1 MRCRLF
7 RCIGCLLVSLV
18 AGGAIAADS
27 LTPAELATQ
36 VKPVQIMGGHLAF
49 RTENCR
55 VMVLLAGNS
64 CALLV
69 MPDKPE
75 YAAEVK
81 RVTERLSKLLFAG
94 QEDSL
99 KSLAIGEGKLILPA
113 ELAQQMEKA
122 GFLSGSG
129 VQTLVSLINTGE
141 FKQVALNDRGRLVL
155 SFSSGGG
162 PGVQFYPAV
171 AQLDVLE
178 VVGKLAGRRDVL
190 RIAELLGYG
199 EDASRSSR
207 ERLSRNLKCQVLFY
221 NSDDEALMAE
231 RGGKVYVGQRDAV
244 RKLIEGGKAPRAV
257 LRFPEE
263 MAALPKLP
271 TPPPPPMPGA
281 AEALEAYL
289 KYLRSL

>member
-7 RCIGCLLVSLV
+7 RCIGCFLVSLV
-18 AGGAIAADS
+18 AGGAVAADS

-55 VMVLLAGNS
+55 VMVLLADDS

-69 MPDKPE
+69 LPDT
-75 YAAEVK
+75 AGRAD
-81 RVTERLSKLLFAG
+81 RVERVAERLSELLFAG
-94 QEDSL
+94 QTGVLE
-99 KSLAIGEGKLILPA
+99 SLAIGEGVLILPA

-122 GFLSGSG
+122 GFPGGSG
-129 VQTLVSLINTGE
+129 VQTLVSLIKTQ
-141 FKQVALNDRGRLVL
+141 KIKSVSLNDRGRLVL

-178 VVGKLAGRRDVL
+178 VVGKLVGRRDVL

-281 AEALEAYL
+281 AEALDAYL